1 MSTPTTNT
9 TAPDAG
15 LKHPGLISLVNA
27 CDIQLPSGQKL
38 ALIAIARC
46 RNTHTGRSAISFK
59 TIGRR
64 SGFGERQASRHVE
77 ALMGL
82 GLVSRVGKIGQC
94 YVYAINTQA
103 LAQADTRHGPAVDN
117 SGGTPDMSDTD
128 TGHFGL
134 PPLTPMSATPDM
146 DVRCSG
152 VYSGFYSEGESEA
165 SAPAAESVEAAFP
178 PLPIFEDPK
187 TEPPKPVIT
196 ELIELAGPV
205 LDAATLAA
213 LDAARA
219 DFGMAPLTPR
229 DCEMLADSAAAVGV
243 TPKTVA
249 GWQLGELRAAD
260 PLVDA
265 ATLAAVN
272 AQRAANGKRE
282 PVNVGDLVQQAR
294 LAGITPQAAAQWV
307 LAKSGRNFFRADWY
321 RPETTAAPIDEVAK
335 AQARANAEAVQAEL
349 LRRSVE
355 AMRAQGPAIVVA
367 SPSARPISAA
377 MTPRHR
383 APVSVGAAT
392 GTGWA
397 RAAVDRFIAAEPVSH
412 ATITSA
418 ASALGLSLA
427 DLKAQRAATQQTEG
441 AAA

>member
-1 MSTPTTNT
+1 MSTTA
-9 TAPDAG
+9 TAPAPEAG
-15 LKHPGLISLVNA
+15 LKHPGLVSLINA
-27 CDIQLPSGQKL
+27 CDIHLPSGQKL

-117 SGGTPDMSDTD
+117 SGGTPDTGDTD
-128 TGHFGL
+128 TRHFEQ
-134 PPLTPMSATPDM
+134 PPLTPMTATPDM

-165 SAPAAESVEAAFP
+165 SAPAAVQVEAAFP

-187 TEPPKPVIT
+187 TEQPAPVITEPT

-219 DFGMAPLTPR
+219 DFGMAPLTPHDR
-229 DCEMLADSAAAVGV
+229 ELLADSAAAVGV
-243 TPKTVA
+243 TPNTVA

-272 AQRAANGKRE
+272 VQRAANGKRE
-282 PVNVGDLVQQAR
+282 PIHLADLVQQAR
-294 LAGITPQAAAQWV
+294 LAGITPHAAAQHI
-307 LAKSGRNFFRADWY
+307 LAKPSRSFFLARYY
-321 RPETTAAPIDEVAK
+321 RPEPTATPTGPVELTEAGK
-335 AQARANAEAVQAEL
+335 RAQAQIARALAPSAVSL
-349 LRRSVE
+349 
-355 AMRAQGPAIVVA
+355 VA
-367 SPSARPISAA
+367 SPSARPIGAA
-377 MTPRHR
+377 VAPRHR
-383 APVSVGAAT
+383 APVSVGAST

-397 RAAVDRFIAAEPVSH
+397 STAVERFTAGQPVSH

-427 DLKAQRAATQQTEG
+427 NLKAQRAATQT